1 MVLKG
6 NARSHN
12 NFTEINIAN
21 VENVNPNVKE
31 VKTVVNVNKKKVTA
45 ADRGMVEEIIINL
58 KRVENDYRIDL
69 TREIEWLRNLVKK
82 EEEV

>member
-12 NFTEINIAN
+12 SFTEINITN

-31 VKTVVNVNKKKVTA
+31 VKTVVNINKKKVTA
-45 ADRGMVEEIIINL
+45 ADRCMVEEIIINL

-69 TREIEWLRNLVKK
+69 TREMEWLRNLVKK